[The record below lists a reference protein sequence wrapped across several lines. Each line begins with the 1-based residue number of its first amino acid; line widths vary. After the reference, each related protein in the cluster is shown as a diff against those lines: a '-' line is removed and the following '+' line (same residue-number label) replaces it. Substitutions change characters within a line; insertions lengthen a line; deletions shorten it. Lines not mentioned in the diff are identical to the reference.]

1 MKALSTLS
9 KWRHWRSLQYVQ
21 LAILLCFFSTARAQ
35 VSPSVPATTAQHTKQ
50 VIGYI
55 TQWDAWKDVA
65 NLVPKGGY
73 NHLNVDYSQYT
84 ILNFSFFGVAKDGS
98 LHSGDFRNKNIYQ
111 VGAVQEPAA
120 LLNEDIYSSWDLFLL
135 YGELETL
142 YYISDGSYA
151 YNQGYR
157 NEGAGWKN
165 VNTGKTGS
173 FPLAIHKQGG
183 QPGLLELAHSKGV
196 KVNASIGG
204 WSMCK
209 HYPEVAADAAKRAK
223 FVANCKD
230 LIAMGFDGI
239 DFDWEYPND
248 PGMNIEH
255 YSAADYNNFATLA
268 EEVRAAIGSSKLITA
283 CFAASPAKLGGFNWT
298 RLNAVLNYMDMMTY
312 DYNGG
317 WSNKAGHNA
326 PLYDYPGM
334 EYQGFSLDGTVRG
347 LKSLG
352 VNLSKVTLGAPFY
365 GRGVICSSTGAVNAA
380 TTKRQETVQPDG
392 PIQTCADFTNW
403 QRDLWDGTPPYSYI
417 LQATGSGS
425 GWTEYWDD
433 NAKVPYKV
441 KGNYFL
447 SYDNERSIEAKAQ
460 YIKDQGL
467 AGVIV
472 WQVFGDMTD
481 MTSSTSG
488 TKLIFCPNTKSKLVN
503 KINQVFASGSTGNQ
517 LPTVSIAS
525 PANNATFTAPA
536 NIALTANAADADGSI
551 SKVEFFNGATSL
563 GSATASPYTVNWSNV
578 AAGTYT
584 VTAIAT
590 DNTGATTTSTAITV
604 KVNGSTGNN
613 APTVSITAPTSGS
626 SFTAPASITLTASA
640 ADADGTVSKVEFF
653 NGATSLGSATT
664 APYTVTWSSVGAG
677 TYSVTAKATDNSG
690 ASTTSSPVTL
700 TVNTNT
706 GGNTSKVIVG
716 YWHNW
721 GTTSGTPPY
730 IRLRDVNPKYNV
742 IQIAFGVTSGD
753 QSTVTFTPEGT
764 TVADF
769 KADIATLQSQGR
781 KVLLSLGGENGILQL
796 NTAAN
801 KTSFVNSMKS
811 LMDQYNFDGFDI
823 DLEGGSNLVLN
834 SGDNNFMNP
843 TTPKVVNL
851 IAGIKEVINYRKGLG
866 KDCWLTMA
874 PETYYVQAAYAS
886 TYSPLVGAYLPL
898 IYGLRN
904 ELQFIHPQLYN
915 TGPMT
920 GMDNKNYS
928 SGTAD
933 FIVAMTEM
941 LLSGFTVAGTN
952 QTFPALREDQVA
964 FGLPAQT
971 SAAGS
976 GYTTPANVKKALDYL
991 TKGTSFGGGYVM
1003 RKSSGGYPGLRG
1015 IMTWSVNWDKANGD
1029 EFATNY
1035 YDYFF
1040 GNTGGGNNA
1049 PVVSITSPASGAN
1062 FTAPATI
1069 AITASASDNDGSVT
1083 KVEFFNGGTKLGE
1096 ATSAPYSY
1104 TWSNVANGT
1113 YSLTARATDNKGA
1126 VTTSG
1131 VVSVTVGTVT
1141 GGGCNGIPAW
1151 TATDVYTSGKQV
1163 VYNGKVYEAKW
1174 WTQNEQPDTHLGDGM
1189 VWKYISDCNG
1199 GGSNNAPVVTLTS
1212 PASGATFT
1220 APATVAIAA
1229 TASDADGT
1237 VSKVEFFNGATKL
1250 GEATAAPYSY
1260 TWTNVTNGTY
1270 VITAKATDN
1279 SGNATTSASAT
1290 IVVSI
1295 GGGGSGNCAGVA
1307 EYQPYPKI
1315 YNKGDKVTYNG
1326 NLYESLSDAL
1336 YNVTPGTADWW
1347 WKPLGACSATTRVT
1361 TATNMASTAGGAS
1374 VVPNPLTGSSA
1385 QVLKYAEAG
1394 DQLVVEVQNISSGNA
1409 VSSQSYTASVTGVNS
1424 ITIQTGKLTQGI
1436 WIVRITNKKTGNVSL
1451 TRLVKQ

>member
-1 MKALSTLS
+1 MKALFTHRKRRS
-9 KWRHWRSLQYVQ
+9 WRFLQYVQ
-21 LAILLCFFSTARAQ
+21 LAVLFCLFSTGYAQ
-35 VSPSVPATTAQHTKQ
+35 VSPSVPATTAQHNKQ

-55 TQWDAWKDVA
+55 TQWDAWKEVA
-65 NLVPKGGY
+65 NVVPKGGF

-84 ILNFSFFGVAKDGS
+84 ILNFSFFGVAQDGS

-111 VGAVQEPAA
+111 VGAVQAPAA
-120 LLNEDIYSSWDLFLL
+120 LLNEDIYSSWDLYLL

-165 VNTGKTGS
+165 VNTGKTGN
-173 FPLAIHKQGG
+173 FPLAIHKDGG
-183 QPGLLELAHSKGV
+183 APGLIELAHAKGV
-196 KVNASIGG
+196 KVMASVGG

-248 PGMNIEH
+248 AGMNIER
-255 YSAADYNNFATLA
+255 YSAADYNNFATLL
-268 EEVRAAIGSSKLITA
+268 EEVRAAIGSSKLITS
-283 CFAASPAKLGGFNWT
+283 CFSAVPSKLQGFPWS
-298 RLNAVLNYMDMMTY
+298 RMNAVLNYMNMMTY

-334 EYQGFSLDGTVRG
+334 EYQGFSLNGTVQG
-347 LKSLG
+347 IKNLG
-352 VNLSKVTLGAPFY
+352 INMSKVTLGAPFY
-365 GRGVICSSTGAVNAA
+365 GRGVVCSGTGAVNAA
-380 TTKRQETVQPDG
+380 TVKRAETVQPDG

-403 QRDLWDGTPPYSYI
+403 AKDLWDGTPSYSYI
-417 LQATGSGS
+417 QSTTGSGS

-460 YIKDQGL
+460 FIKDQGL

-472 WQVFGDMTD
+472 WQVYADMTD
-481 MTSSTSG
+481 MTSSTVAKG
-488 TKLIFCPNTKSKLVN
+488 KLIFCPNTKSKLVN
-503 KINQVFASGSTGNQ
+503 KINQVFANGSTGGNVS
-517 LPTVSIAS
+517 PTVSITA
-525 PANNATFTAPA
+525 PTNNSTYTAPA
-536 NIALTANAADADGSI
+536 SITLTANASDADGTI

-563 GSATASPYTVNWSNV
+563 GSK
-578 AAGTYT
+578 
-584 VTAIAT
+584 
-590 DNTGATTTSTAITV
+590 TS
-604 KVNGSTGNN
+604 
-613 APTVSITAPTSGS
+613 
-626 SFTAPASITLTASA
+626 
-640 ADADGTVSKVEFF
+640 
-653 NGATSLGSATT
+653 
-664 APYTVTWSSVGAG
+664 APYTVTWSNVAAG
-677 TYSVTAKATDNSG
+677 SYSITAVATDNAG
-690 ASTTSSPVTL
+690 ATTTSSAVGV
-700 TVNTNT
+700 TVNGGNTGNT
-706 GGNTSKVIVG
+706 GGKVMVG

-742 IQIAFGVTSGD
+742 IQIAFGVTGGD
-753 QSTVTFTPEGT
+753 QATVSFTPEGT

-796 NTAAN
+796 NTAAA

-811 LMDQYNFDGFDI
+811 LLDSYNFDGFDI
-823 DLEGGSNLVLN
+823 DLEGGSNLTLN
-834 SGDNNFMNP
+834 SGDNNFMSP

-851 IAGIKEVINYRKGLG
+851 IAAAKEIISYRKGLG

-904 ELQFIHPQLYN
+904 ELTFIHPQLYN

-920 GMDNKNYS
+920 GMDNKNYTS
-928 SGTAD
+928 STAD

-941 LLSGFTVAGTN
+941 LLTGFPVAGTS

-991 TKGTSFGGGYVM
+991 MKGTSFGGGYVM

-1029 EFATNY
+1029 EFANNY
-1035 YDYFF
+1035 YPYFF
-1040 GNTGGGNNA
+1040 GSTPGNQSPTVN
-1049 PVVSITSPASGAN
+1049 ITSPANNATFTSPAN
-1062 FTAPATI
+1062 VT
-1069 AITASASDNDGSVT
+1069 ITASASDADGNVT
-1083 KVEFFNGGTKLGE
+1083 KVEFYNGGTKLGE
-1096 ATSAPYSY
+1096 ATASPYSY

-1113 YSLTARATDNKGA
+1113 YTLTAKATDNGGAVSTSGA
-1126 VTTSG
+1126 VTI
-1131 VVSVTVGTVT
+1131 TVGTGT
-1141 GGGCNGIPAW
+1141 GTGCNGIEAW
-1151 TATDVYTSGKQV
+1151 SATGVYLSGKQV
-1163 VYNGKVYEAKW
+1163 VYNNKIYEAKW
-1174 WTQNEQPDTHLGDGM
+1174 WTQNEQPDLNVGDGK

-1199 GGSNNAPVVTLTS
+1199 GGNNQAPVVTLTS
-1212 PASGATFT
+1212 PASGATFS
-1220 APATVAIAA
+1220 APATVTIAA

-1237 VSKVEFFNGATKL
+1237 VSKVGFYNGATL
-1250 GEATAAPYSY
+1250 LTEVSASPYSY
-1260 TWTNVTNGTY
+1260 TWSNVAAGTY
-1270 VITAKATDN
+1270 TITAKATDN
-1279 SGNATTSASAT
+1279 SGAVTTSSAAT
-1290 IVVSI
+1290 ITV
-1295 GGGGSGNCAGVA
+1295 GGGGNTGNCAGVA

-1315 YNKGDKVTYNG
+1315 YNAGDKVTYNG
-1326 NLYESLSDAL
+1326 NLYESLSSSL

-1347 WKPLGACSATTRVT
+1347 WKPLGACSAATRVSV
-1361 TATNMASTAGGAS
+1361 ATNAAMTAGSAS
-1374 VVPNPLTGSSA
+1374 VVPNPITGSTA

-1394 DQLVVEVQNISSGNA
+1394 DQLVIDVQSSRGNV
-1409 VSSQSYTASVTGVNS
+1409 VSSQSYTASSTGVS
-1424 ITIQTGKLTQGI
+1424 TITIPTAKLTQGI
-1436 WIVRITNKKTGNVSL
+1436 WIVRITNKKTGNVST
-1451 TRLVKQ
+1451 TRLVKL